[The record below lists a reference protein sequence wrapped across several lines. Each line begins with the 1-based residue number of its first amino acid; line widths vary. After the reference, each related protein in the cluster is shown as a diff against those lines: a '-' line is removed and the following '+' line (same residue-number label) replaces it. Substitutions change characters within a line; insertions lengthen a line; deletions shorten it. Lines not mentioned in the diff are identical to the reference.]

1 MTMSEGEYVF
11 CKWKKRLWPA
21 QILSRSQS
29 SRGRLLPE
37 KLGSIRLKIIAEDKQ
52 VTMRI
57 AHIVP
62 LTIKSIEDIAEKLAP
77 SNEAQKVVEELTYR
91 RALRELLEIMKE
103 QATPKSPDPFR
114 RRSEEASTGKGQQEQ
129 SSAPQEPLSPR
140 RSPRGTKRMEAGR
153 TLSDPPATTLR
164 PLESRTN
171 NLPTCK
177 PPSSTSGGL
186 PGVRKPAWETGR
198 VSKAPKPNISR
209 SLAAPPQLTQRS
221 PLASKELRQLGGPS
235 GRKALTN
242 RPVRTSTP
250 DSTFRKRCPRFPSA
264 KRRGKAAS
272 KLRRNLL
279 GPALKGFS
287 SQPAGAPP
295 AKREARKRKK
305 WQEPSRGSRCSP
317 RLEAACSKQILATQE
332 PSLERSQCVS
342 VGQPTEPREPPLDCA
357 PWELERDL
365 DPCRAAVRGGWLP
378 DFEDNEDQAS
388 DLSLQLSPIRKVSP
402 SPEPKD
408 EEEEEEEEEL
418 PSIFLHKEPSCFEA
432 GMMVWC
438 KLPRYPYWPA
448 VVKKV
453 HRKAKKANVVL
464 IEKCMDATKTKG
476 FSTSLRNL
484 KHFDCKEKQTLK
496 EKARENYNHELNWC
510 INLIAD
516 YRIRVGCHS
525 FVGSF
530 LEYCA
535 DDMSSP
541 VRNESFHTLSQMSF
555 SQMEELDSGELLTE
569 ITPPKQV
576 KKILP
581 DRTRA
586 ARDRANKRIVEFIVN
601 AKGADEHLRSILKSQ
616 KQSRWLRK
624 SLKTPR
630 YLILET
636 YLEDDDQQ
644 DLVLNY
650 LKEVYREVGAKK
662 LPVKNRDSA
671 KFVLEV
677 LFPEAIIYA
686 ISAVHQIDYKTAEE
700 KYINGPPVSK
710 REREEFEKE
719 IQKEKQNFAKKARS
733 HL

>member
-1 MTMSEGEYVF
+1 MMMSEGEYVF

-37 KLGSIRLKIIAEDKQ
+37 KLGSIRLKIIAENKQ
-52 VTMRI
+52 VTMRF

-62 LTIKSIEDIAEKLAP
+62 VTVQSIEEIADKLGP
-77 SNEAQKVVEELTYR
+77 SNETQKVIEELTYR

-103 QATPKSPDPFR
+103 QAAPKGPDSFR
-114 RRSEEASTGKGQQEQ
+114 GRNEEASNGKGHQEQ

-140 RSPRGTKRMEAGR
+140 RSPRW
-153 TLSDPPATTLR
+153 TLSDSPATSLR
-164 PLESRTN
+164 PLASRTN
-171 NLPTCK
+171 HLSTCK
-177 PPSSTSGGL
+177 PPLSASGVL
-186 PGVRKPAWETGR
+186 PGVRKPALEVGR
-198 VSKAPKPNISR
+198 VWKAPKPNISQ
-209 SLAAPPQLTQRS
+209 SVAASPQLTQRS
-221 PLASKELRQLGGPS
+221 PLASKVHQQIGGPS
-235 GRKALTN
+235 GKKAPSN

-250 DSTFRKRCPRFPSA
+250 DSTSRKCCPRFPPA
-264 KRRGKAAS
+264 KGRDEAAS

-279 GPALKGFS
+279 GPALEGFS
-287 SQPAGAPP
+287 SQPANALP

-305 WQEPSRGSRCSP
+305 WQQPSRGARCSL

-332 PSLERSQCVS
+332 PSLEKSQCVS
-342 VGQPTEPREPPLDCA
+342 GREPGKASEPPLDCV
-357 PWELERDL
+357 PWELKREP
-365 DPCRAAVRGGWLP
+365 DPCRDGDGGGWLP
-378 DFEDNEDQAS
+378 DFADKEDQAS
-388 DLSLQLSPIRKVSP
+388 DLSLQLSPVRKVSP
-402 SPEPKD
+402 SPESKD

-418 PSIFLHKEPSCFEA
+418 PSIFLHQEPRCFEV
-432 GMMVWC
+432 GMIVWC

-484 KHFDCKEKQTLK
+484 KHFDCKEKQTLT
-496 EKARENYNHELNWC
+496 EKARENYNRELNWC
-510 INLIAD
+510 ISLIAD

-535 DDMSSP
+535 DDMSTP
-541 VRNESFHTLSQMSF
+541 VRKESFPTLSQMSF
-555 SQMEELDSGELLTE
+555 RQMEELDNGELLAE
-569 ITPPKQV
+569 ITPPKQE

-586 ARDRANKRIVEFIVN
+586 ARDKANKRIVEFIVK

-636 YLEDDDQQ
+636 YLEDDYQQ

-650 LKEVYREVGAKK
+650 LKKVYREVGAKK

-686 ISAVHQIDYKTAEE
+686 ISAVDQIDYKTAEE

-719 IQKEKQNFAKKARS
+719 IQEEKQSCAKKTRS

>member
-1 MTMSEGEYVF
+1 MMMSEGEYVF

-37 KLGSIRLKIIAEDKQ
+37 KLGSIRLKIIAENKQ
-52 VTMRI
+52 VTMRV

-62 LTIKSIEDIAEKLAP
+62 LTVQSIEDIADKLGL
-77 SNEAQKVVEELTYR
+77 SNETQKVVEELTYR
-91 RALRELLEIMKE
+91 RALRESLEIMKE
-103 QATPKSPDPFR
+103 QVAAKGPDSFR
-114 RRSEEASTGKGQQEQ
+114 RRSEEASSGKGQREP
-129 SSAPQEPLSPR
+129 SSAPQGPLSPR
-140 RSPRGTKRMEAGR
+140 RSPRGTKRVEASG
-153 TLSDPPATTLR
+153 TLPDSPSTSLR
-164 PLESRTN
+164 PLKSRTK
-171 NLPTCK
+171 NLSTCK
-177 PPSSTSGGL
+177 PPSSAS
-186 PGVRKPAWETGR
+186 GVRNPAWEAGR
-198 VSKAPKPNISR
+198 VLKALKPNISQ
-209 SLAAPPQLTQRS
+209 SLAAPLQPAQRS
-221 PLASKELRQLGGPS
+221 SLTSKEHQQVGGPS
-235 GRKALTN
+235 GKKAPSN
-242 RPVRTSTP
+242 RPARTSTP
-250 DSTFRKRCPRFPSA
+250 DSASRKCCSRFPPA
-264 KRRGKAAS
+264 KGRRDEAAT
-272 KLRRNLL
+272 KLRRRLL
-279 GPALKGFS
+279 GPAVEGFS
-287 SQPAGAPP
+287 SQPADALL
-295 AKREARKRKK
+295 ARQEALTRKK
-305 WQEPSRGSRCSP
+305 WQLPSSGTRRSP
-317 RLEAACSKQILATQE
+317 RLEGACSKQILATQE
-332 PSLERSQCVS
+332 PSLEKSQCAS
-342 VGQPTEPREPPLDCA
+342 EGEPGDYRELSLDRA
-357 PWELERDL
+357 PWELKREP
-365 DPCRAAVRGGWLP
+365 DPHGAGDQGGCLP
-378 DFEDNEDQAS
+378 EVADKEADQAS
-388 DLSLQLSPIRKVSP
+388 DLSLQLSPVRKVSP
-402 SPEPKD
+402 SPESKD
-408 EEEEEEEEEL
+408 EEEEEEEL
-418 PSIFLHKEPSCFEA
+418 PSIFLRQEPCCFEA

-453 HRKAKKANVVL
+453 NRKAKKANVVL

-484 KHFDCKEKQTLK
+484 KHFDCQEKQALI
-496 EKARENYNHELNWC
+496 EKARANYSHELNWC
-510 INLIAD
+510 ISLIAD

-541 VRNESFHTLSQMSF
+541 VRKESFHTLSQMSF
-555 SQMEELDSGELLTE
+555 PQMEVLDSGELLAE
-569 ITPPKQV
+569 ITPPKQT
-576 KKILP
+576 KKVLP

-586 ARDRANKRIVEFIVN
+586 ARDRANKRIVEFIVK

-636 YLEDDDQQ
+636 YLEDDYQQ

-650 LKEVYREVGAKK
+650 LKKVYREVGAKK
-662 LPVKNRDSA
+662 LPVKTRDSA

-686 ISAVHQIDYKTAEE
+686 ISAVDQIDYKTAEE

-719 IQKEKQNFAKKARS
+719 IQEEKQNCAKKARS

>member
-1 MTMSEGEYVF
+1 MMMSEGEYVF

-21 QILSRSQS
+21 QILCRSQS

-37 KLGSIRLKIIAEDKQ
+37 KLGSIRLKIIAENKQ
-52 VTMRI
+52 VTMRV

-62 LTIKSIEDIAEKLAP
+62 LTVQSIEDIAEKLAP

-91 RALRELLEIMKE
+91 RALRELLEIMKKR
-103 QATPKSPDPFR
+103 AAPKSPDPCR
-114 RRSEEASTGKGQQEQ
+114 RRSEEATTRKGQQGQ
-129 SSAPQEPLSPR
+129 SSAPPEPLSPR

-153 TLSDPPATTLR
+153 TLSDSPAKSLR

-177 PPSSTSGGL
+177 PPSSASGDL
-186 PGVRKPAWETGR
+186 PGVRKP
-198 VSKAPKPNISR
+198 APKPNISR
-209 SLAAPPQLTQRS
+209 SLAAPPQLTQKS
-221 PLASKELRQLGGPS
+221 PVASKEHRQVGGPS
-235 GRKALTN
+235 GRKAPSN

-250 DSTFRKRCPRFPSA
+250 DSTSHKCRPRFPSA
-264 KRRGKAAS
+264 KGRDETAS

-279 GPALKGFS
+279 GPALEGFS

-305 WQEPSRGSRCSP
+305 WQQPSKGSRCSP
-317 RLEAACSKQILATQE
+317 RLEATSSKQILATQE
-332 PSLERSQCVS
+332 PSLERSQWMS
-342 VGQPTEPREPPLDCA
+342 GRQPTEHREPSLDCA
-357 PWELERDL
+357 PWELKRDP
-365 DPCRAAVRGGWLP
+365 DPYRAAVRGGWLP
-378 DFEDNEDQAS
+378 EFEDNEDQAS
-388 DLSLQLSPIRKVSP
+388 DLSLQLSPVRKVSP
-402 SPEPKD
+402 SPESKD
-408 EEEEEEEEEL
+408 EEEEEEEEL
-418 PSIFLHKEPSCFEA
+418 PSIFLHKEPCCFEA

-453 HRKAKKANVVL
+453 NRKAKKANVVL

-484 KHFDCKEKQTLK
+484 KHFDCKEKQTLI
-496 EKARENYNHELNWC
+496 EKARENYSHELNWC
-510 INLIAD
+510 ISLIAD

-525 FVGSF
+525 FGGSF

-535 DDMSSP
+535 DDMNPGFLFPQGSP
-541 VRNESFHTLSQMSF
+541 VRKESFHTLSQMSF
-555 SQMEELDSGELLTE
+555 PQMEVLDSGELLAE

-636 YLEDDDQQ
+636 YLEDDYQQ

-650 LKEVYREVGAKK
+650 LKEVYREVGAKT

-686 ISAVHQIDYKTAEE
+686 ISVVHQIDYKTAEE

-719 IQKEKQNFAKKARS
+719 IQEEKQNFAKKARS